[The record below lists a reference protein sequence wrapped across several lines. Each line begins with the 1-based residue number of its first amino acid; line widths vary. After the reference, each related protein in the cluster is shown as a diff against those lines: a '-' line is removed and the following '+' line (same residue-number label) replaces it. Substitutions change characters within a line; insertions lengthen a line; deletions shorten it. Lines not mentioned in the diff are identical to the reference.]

1 MKRRRDAVSRERDCK
16 CERQRENKR
25 VRLDA
30 SKFMYSRNHAR
41 RKHLLFGL
49 KAGEKLIYIYIY
61 PEHAVE
67 YSLSRAACKERERH
81 VNTDDLN
88 SCINGAVK
96 TRSSISSLMNVAFFH
111 QMGCARFRKC
121 GSDLSIAR
129 AQMASNKIKMI
140 YYDRFACARLSKQT
154 SVLDN

>member
-1 MKRRRDAVSRERDCK
+1 MGETEGKQACSTG
-16 CERQRENKR
+16 R
-25 VRLDA
+25 VKIYVFTQSCTTKTPSLWL
-30 SKFMYSRNHAR
+30 KGR
-41 RKHLLFGL
+41 RKAH
-49 KAGEKLIYIYIY
+49 IYIY
-61 PEHAVE
+61 PKHAVE

-81 VNTDDLN
+81 VSTDEHLN

-96 TRSSISSLMNVAFFH
+96 TRSSISSLMNVAFFR

-121 GSDLSIAR
+121 GSDLSIGR